1 MTRCP
6 VSHRYLVSLAL
17 VIGTVLAACSPSVP
31 PGQAASGPT
40 GAADANGIRRTSW
53 GEPNIEGTYT
63 NKDEFGTPFERP
75 DELAGKPRSE
85 FGPEQMAELMKDRTA
100 RGRAIAASIGGSAE
114 NDTGAG
120 PPHWYEYYDAINGR
134 PWLVSEPEDGKI
146 PAVTEEGKE
155 RAQKARQA
163 LAKQN
168 APDTYTDL
176 GLYQRCI
183 TIGLPGSMMPMI
195 YGNAYSITQSP
206 GFVAIRYEM
215 VHETRVIPTDGS
227 PHVGKAIGSYMGD
240 ARGHWDGD
248 TLVVET
254 TNIRDASAYRNASA
268 DLKITER
275 FKPVDAETLSW
286 TVRFEDPATWT
297 GPWAIEMPLKRKADA
312 APFEYACHEGNR
324 GLQDILSAARA
335 SERNTGKH

>member
-1 MTRCP
+1 MTRDRLT
-6 VSHRYLVSLAL
+6 VTAATLAAAL
-17 VIGTVLAACSPSVP
+17 GLGACSPSSSP
-31 PGQAASGPT
+31 SPDTAGQAGR
-40 GAADANGIRRTSW
+40 ADANGIHRTSW
-53 GEPNIEGTYT
+53 GEPSIEGTYT
-63 NKDEFGTPFERP
+63 NKDEYGTPFERP
-75 DELAGKPRSE
+75 NDLTGPRSE
-85 FGPEQMAELMKDRTA
+85 YGPEKMAELMKDRTA
-100 RGRAIAASIGGSAE
+100 RGKAIAGRIGGSAE

-120 PPHWYEYYDAINGR
+120 PPHWYEYLDAINGR
-134 PWLVSEPEDGKI
+134 PWFVSEPADGKI
-146 PAVTEEGKE
+146 PAVTDEGKA
-155 RAQKARQA
+155 RAQAARQA
-163 LAKQN
+163 LSKSES
-168 APDTYTDL
+168 PDTYTDL

-206 GFVAIRYEM
+206 GVVAIRYEM

-227 PHVGKAIGSYMGD
+227 SHVGKAIGEYMGD

-254 TNIRDASAYRNASA
+254 TNIRDASAYRNASEN
-268 DLKITER
+268 LKITER
-275 FKPVDAETLSW
+275 FKPVDADTISW

-324 GLQDILSAARA
+324 GLEDILSAARA
-335 SERNTGKH
+335 TDRKAAEAKR